1 MKQQLV
7 IRMMVVVT
15 LVLVLLVSVLSY
27 GTYRYYY
34 EYESEALLSHAT
46 TSAYLYPQAQVGFDT
61 PSAFSVLV
69 RTFGYPGTDLT
80 IVDRTGSIVKTTG
93 QRIQQASFSNEQLD
107 ALAKGES
114 VVQDYDVR
122 DEHFLSVTS
131 PILTND
137 AAAFAISFTR
147 PLSDLDTLIREI
159 WMAIAL
165 IAVSVW
171 LIALYSVIRI
181 ANRFVRPIQEII
193 ESADEMAQGDFDVAV
208 YSNEKHELGALA
220 RTLTY
225 LGAKVQQH
233 QATRNEFMSNVSH
246 ELRTPLTS
254 IKGWTETIRGGDEK
268 LSEETELGLSIIH
281 SETERMIGL
290 VEQLL
295 DYTKI
300 EESRLVLYRQELDL
314 VTLLR
319 KVSIQLKQA
328 LEDKQL
334 TLIERYPQK
343 SIGLF
348 DENRL
353 KQVFLNLLEN
363 AIRFSPEGGT
373 LTIRFVQ
380 SERVAFISI
389 IDEGPGISK
398 EHLQRITEMFYQA
411 HVTKG
416 SSGLGLGI
424 AKELIEAHE
433 GKLVIESDVGKGTT
447 VTVLLP
453 LDPSELHE

>member
-7 IRMMVVVT
+7 IRMMIVVT
-15 LVLVLLVSVLSY
+15 IVLLLLVSILSY

-46 TSAYLYPQAQVGFDT
+46 TSAYLYPQAQVGFET

-80 IVDRTGSIVKTTG
+80 IVDRSGSIVKTTG
-93 QRIQQASFSNEQLD
+93 QRTRQASFSQEQLQQ
-107 ALAKGES
+107 LSQGES
-114 VVQDYDVR
+114 VVQDYDVG
-122 DEHFLSVTS
+122 DEHYLSVTS
-131 PILTND
+131 PIMTND
-137 AAAFAISFTR
+137 TSEFAISFTR
-147 PLSDLDTLIREI
+147 PLEDLDTLIREI
-159 WMAIAL
+159 WMTVVMIGVL
-165 IAVSVW
+165 IW
-171 LIALYSVIRI
+171 LLALYTVIRI
-181 ANRFVRPIQEII
+181 ADRFVRPIRHII
-193 ESADEMAQGDFDVAV
+193 EAADEMAQGDFDVSV
-208 YSNEKHELGALA
+208 ESNEKHELGALA

-233 QATRNEFMSNVSH
+233 QSTRNEFLSSVSH

-314 VTLLR
+314 VSLLHQVTL
-319 KVSIQLKQA
+319 QLKQS
-328 LEDKQL
+328 LEDKGI

-343 SIGLF
+343 SVGLF

-353 KQVFLNLLEN
+353 KQVFLNILEN
-363 AIRFSPEGGT
+363 AIRFSPDGGT

-389 IDEGPGISK
+389 IDEGSGISR

-411 HVTKG
+411 HVTEG
-416 SSGLGLGI
+416 SSGLGLAI
-424 AKELIEAHE
+424 SKELIEAHE
-433 GKLVIESDVGKGTT
+433 GKLVIESEVGHGTT

-453 LDPSELHE
+453 LDPSELH

>member
-7 IRMMVVVT
+7 IRMMIVVT
-15 LVLVLLVSVLSY
+15 IVLLLLVSVLSY

-46 TSAYLYPQAQVGFDT
+46 TSAYLYPQAQVGFET

-80 IVDRTGSIVKTTG
+80 IVDRSGSIVKTTG
-93 QRIQQASFSNEQLD
+93 QRTRQASFSQEQLQE
-107 ALAKGES
+107 LARGES
-114 VVQDYDVR
+114 VVQDYDVGE
-122 DEHFLSVTS
+122 EHYLSVTS
-131 PILTND
+131 PIVTND
-137 AAAFAISFTR
+137 TSEFAISFTR
-147 PLSDLDTLIREI
+147 PLEDLDTLIREI
-159 WMAIAL
+159 WMTVVIIGVL
-165 IAVSVW
+165 IW
-171 LIALYSVIRI
+171 LLALYTVIRI
-181 ANRFVRPIQEII
+181 ADRFVRPIRQII
-193 ESADEMAQGDFDVAV
+193 ETADEMAQGDFDVSV
-208 YSNEKHELGALA
+208 ESNEKHELGALA

-233 QATRNEFMSNVSH
+233 QSTRNEFLSSVSH

-314 VTLLR
+314 VSLLR
-319 KVSIQLKQA
+319 KVTLQLKQS
-328 LEDKQL
+328 LEDKDI
-334 TLIERYPQK
+334 TLVERYPQK
-343 SIGLF
+343 SVGLF

-353 KQVFLNLLEN
+353 KQVFLNILEN
-363 AIRFSPEGGT
+363 AIRFSPDGGT

-389 IDEGPGISK
+389 IDEGPGISR

-411 HVTKG
+411 QVTEG
-416 SSGLGLGI
+416 SSGLGLAI
-424 AKELIEAHE
+424 SKELIEAHE
-433 GKLVIESDVGKGTT
+433 GKLVIESEIGHGTT

-453 LDPSELHE
+453 LDPSELH

>member
-7 IRMMVVVT
+7 IRMMIVVT
-15 LVLVLLVSVLSY
+15 IVLLLLVSILSY

-46 TSAYLYPQAQVGFDT
+46 TSAYLYPQAQVGFET

-80 IVDRTGSIVKTTG
+80 IVDRSGSIVKTTG
-93 QRIQQASFSNEQLD
+93 QRTRQASFSQEQLQE
-107 ALAKGES
+107 LARGES
-114 VVQDYDVR
+114 VVQDYDVGE
-122 DEHFLSVTS
+122 EHYLSVTS
-131 PILTND
+131 PIVTND
-137 AAAFAISFTR
+137 TSEFAISFTR
-147 PLSDLDTLIREI
+147 PLEDLDTLIREI
-159 WMAIAL
+159 WMTVAIIGVL
-165 IAVSVW
+165 IW
-171 LIALYSVIRI
+171 LLALYTVIRI
-181 ANRFVRPIQEII
+181 ADRFVRPIRHII
-193 ESADEMAQGDFDVAV
+193 EAADEMAQGDFDVSV
-208 YSNEKHELGALA
+208 ESNEKHELGALA

-233 QATRNEFMSNVSH
+233 QSTRNEFLSSVSH

-314 VTLLR
+314 VSLLR
-319 KVSIQLKQA
+319 QVTLQLKQS
-328 LEDKQL
+328 LEDKGI

-343 SIGLF
+343 SVGLF

-353 KQVFLNLLEN
+353 KQVFLNILEN
-363 AIRFSPEGGT
+363 AIRFSPDGGT

-389 IDEGPGISK
+389 IDEGSGISR

-411 HVTKG
+411 HVTEG
-416 SSGLGLGI
+416 SSGLGLAI
-424 AKELIEAHE
+424 SKELIEAHE
-433 GKLVIESDVGKGTT
+433 GKLVIESEVGHGTT

-453 LDPSELHE
+453 LDPSELH

>member
-7 IRMMVVVT
+7 IRMMIVVT
-15 LVLVLLVSVLSY
+15 IVLLLLVTVLSY

-46 TSAYLYPQAQVGFDT
+46 TSAYLYPQAQVGFET

-80 IVDRTGSIVKTTG
+80 IVDQSGSIVKTTG
-93 QRIQQASFSNEQLD
+93 QRTKQASFSEEQLQQ
-107 ALAKGES
+107 LSRGES
-114 VVQDYDVR
+114 IVQDYDV
-122 DEHFLSVTS
+122 DEEHYLSVTS
-131 PILTND
+131 PIVTND
-137 AAAFAISFTR
+137 TSEFAISFTR
-147 PLSDLDTLIREI
+147 PLEDLDTLIREI
-159 WMAIAL
+159 WMTVVMIGVL
-165 IAVSVW
+165 IW
-171 LIALYSVIRI
+171 LLALYTVIRI
-181 ANRFVRPIQEII
+181 ADRFVRPIRHII
-193 ESADEMAQGDFDVAV
+193 EAADEMAQGDFDVSV
-208 YSNEKHELGALA
+208 ESNEKHELGALA

-233 QATRNEFMSNVSH
+233 QSTRNEFLSSVSH

-314 VTLLR
+314 VSLLR
-319 KVSIQLKQA
+319 QVTLQLKQS
-328 LEDKQL
+328 LEDKSI

-343 SIGLF
+343 SVGLF

-353 KQVFLNLLEN
+353 KQVFLNILEN
-363 AIRFSPEGGT
+363 AIRFSPDGGT

-389 IDEGPGISK
+389 IDEGPGISR

-411 HVTKG
+411 HVTEG
-416 SSGLGLGI
+416 SSGLGLAI
-424 AKELIEAHE
+424 SKELIEAHE
-433 GKLVIESDVGKGTT
+433 GKLVIESEVGHGTT

-453 LDPSELHE
+453 LDPSELH

>member
-7 IRMMVVVT
+7 IRMMIVVT
-15 LVLVLLVSVLSY
+15 IVLLLLVGVLSY

-46 TSAYLYPQAQVGFDT
+46 TSAYLYPQAQVGFET

-80 IVDRTGSIVKTTG
+80 IVDRSGSIVKTTG
-93 QRIQQASFSNEQLD
+93 QRTKQASFSQEQLQQ
-107 ALAKGES
+107 LSQGES
-114 VVQDYDVR
+114 VVQDYDIES
-122 DEHFLSVTS
+122 EHYLSVTS
-131 PILTND
+131 PIMTND
-137 AAAFAISFTR
+137 TSEFAISFTR
-147 PLSDLDTLIREI
+147 PLEDLDTLIREI
-159 WMAIAL
+159 WMTVVMIGVL
-165 IAVSVW
+165 VW
-171 LIALYSVIRI
+171 LLALYTVIRI
-181 ANRFVRPIQEII
+181 ADRFVRPIRHII
-193 ESADEMAQGDFDVAV
+193 EAADEMAQGDFDVSV
-208 YSNEKHELGALA
+208 ESNEKHELGALA

-233 QATRNEFMSNVSH
+233 QSTRNEFLSSVSH

-314 VTLLR
+314 VSLLR
-319 KVSIQLKQA
+319 KVTLQLKQS
-328 LEDKQL
+328 LEDKEI

-343 SIGLF
+343 SVGLF

-353 KQVFLNLLEN
+353 KQVFLNILEN

-389 IDEGPGISK
+389 IDEGPGISR

-411 HVTKG
+411 HVTEG
-416 SSGLGLGI
+416 SSGLGLAI
-424 AKELIEAHE
+424 SKELIEAHE
-433 GKLVIESDVGKGTT
+433 GKLVIESEVGHGTT

-453 LDPSELHE
+453 LDPSELH

>member
-7 IRMMVVVT
+7 IRMMIVVT
-15 LVLVLLVSVLSY
+15 IVLLLLVSVLSY

-46 TSAYLYPQAQVGFDT
+46 TSAYLYPQAQVGFET

-80 IVDRTGSIVKTTG
+80 IVDRSGSIVKTTG
-93 QRIQQASFSNEQLD
+93 QRTRQASFSQEQLQE
-107 ALAKGES
+107 LARGES
-114 VVQDYDVR
+114 VVQDYDVGE
-122 DEHFLSVTS
+122 EHYLSVTS
-131 PILTND
+131 PIVTND
-137 AAAFAISFTR
+137 TSEFAISFTR
-147 PLSDLDTLIREI
+147 PLEDLDTLIREI
-159 WMAIAL
+159 WMTVAIIGVL
-165 IAVSVW
+165 IW
-171 LIALYSVIRI
+171 LLALYTVIRI
-181 ANRFVRPIQEII
+181 ADRFVRPIRQII
-193 ESADEMAQGDFDVAV
+193 ETADEMAQGDFDVSV
-208 YSNEKHELGALA
+208 ESNEKHELGALA

-233 QATRNEFMSNVSH
+233 QSTRNEFLSSVSH

-314 VTLLR
+314 VSLLR
-319 KVSIQLKQA
+319 KVTLQLKQS
-328 LEDKQL
+328 LEDKDI
-334 TLIERYPQK
+334 TLVERYPQK

-353 KQVFLNLLEN
+353 KQVFLNILEN
-363 AIRFSPEGGT
+363 AIRFSPDGGT

-389 IDEGPGISK
+389 IDEGPGISR

-411 HVTKG
+411 QVTEG
-416 SSGLGLGI
+416 SSGLGLAI
-424 AKELIEAHE
+424 SKELIEAHE
-433 GKLVIESDVGKGTT
+433 GKLVIESEIGHGTT

-453 LDPSELHE
+453 LDPSELH

>member
-7 IRMMVVVT
+7 FRMMAVVT
-15 LVLVLLVSVLSY
+15 LVLLLLISVLSY

-34 EYESEALLSHAT
+34 EYESDALLSHAT
-46 TSAYLYPQAQVGFDT
+46 TSAYLYPQAQVGFET

-80 IVDRTGSIVKTTG
+80 IVDRSGSIVKTTG
-93 QRIQQASFSNEQLD
+93 QRTKQASFSQEQLD
-107 ALAKGES
+107 QLAAGES
-114 VVQDYDVR
+114 IIQDYDVE
-122 DEHFLSVTS
+122 DEHFLSVTT
-131 PILTND
+131 PIVTD
-137 AAAFAISFTR
+137 DTSEFAISFTR
-147 PLSDLDTLIREI
+147 PLADLDTLIREI
-159 WMAIAL
+159 WMTVITISVL
-165 IAVSVW
+165 VW
-171 LIALYSVIRI
+171 LLALYTVIRI
-181 ANRFVRPIQEII
+181 ADRFVRPIRDVI
-193 ESADEMAQGDFDVAV
+193 EAADEMAQGDFDVTV
-208 YSNEKHELGALA
+208 DSNEKHELGALA

-233 QATRNEFMSNVSH
+233 QSTRNEFLSSVSH

-314 VTLLR
+314 VALLR
-319 KVSIQLKQA
+319 KVTVQLKQSI
-328 LEDKQL
+328 EDKHI

-343 SIGLF
+343 SVGLF

-363 AIRFSPEGGT
+363 AIRFSPDGGT

-389 IDEGPGISK
+389 MDEGPGISR

-416 SSGLGLGI
+416 SSGLGLAI
-424 AKELIEAHE
+424 SKELIEAHE
-433 GKLVIESDVGKGTT
+433 GKLVIESDVGQGTT

-453 LDPSELHE
+453 LDPSELH

>member
-7 IRMMVVVT
+7 IRMMIVVT
-15 LVLVLLVSVLSY
+15 IVLLLLVSILSY

-46 TSAYLYPQAQVGFDT
+46 TSAYLYPQAQVGFET

-93 QRIQQASFSNEQLD
+93 QRTRQASFSQEQLQQ
-107 ALAKGES
+107 LSQGES
-114 VVQDYDVR
+114 VVQDYDVG
-122 DEHFLSVTS
+122 DEHYLSVTS
-131 PILTND
+131 PIMTND
-137 AAAFAISFTR
+137 TSEFAISFTR
-147 PLSDLDTLIREI
+147 PLEDLDTLIREI
-159 WMAIAL
+159 WMTVVVIGVL
-165 IAVSVW
+165 IW
-171 LIALYSVIRI
+171 LLALYTVIRI
-181 ANRFVRPIQEII
+181 ADRFVRPIRHII
-193 ESADEMAQGDFDVAV
+193 EAADEMAQGDFDVSV
-208 YSNEKHELGALA
+208 ESNEKHELGALA

-233 QATRNEFMSNVSH
+233 QSTRNEFLSSVSH

-254 IKGWTETIRGGDEK
+254 IKGWTETIRDGDEK

-314 VTLLR
+314 VSLLR
-319 KVSIQLKQA
+319 QVTLQLKQS
-328 LEDKQL
+328 LEDKGI

-353 KQVFLNLLEN
+353 KQVFLNILEN
-363 AIRFSPEGGT
+363 AIRFSPDGGT

-389 IDEGPGISK
+389 IDEGPGISR

-411 HVTKG
+411 HVTEG
-416 SSGLGLGI
+416 SSGLGLAI
-424 AKELIEAHE
+424 SKELIEAHE
-433 GKLVIESDVGKGTT
+433 GKLVIESEVGHGTT

-453 LDPSELHE
+453 LDPSELH

>member
-7 IRMMVVVT
+7 FRMMAVVT
-15 LVLVLLVSVLSY
+15 LVLLLLISVLSY

-34 EYESEALLSHAT
+34 EYESDALLSHAT
-46 TSAYLYPQAQVGFDT
+46 TSAYLYPQAQVGFET

-80 IVDRTGSIVKTTG
+80 IVDRSGSIVKTTG
-93 QRIQQASFSNEQLD
+93 QRTKQASFSQEQLD
-107 ALAKGES
+107 QLAEGES
-114 VVQDYDVR
+114 IIQDYDVE
-122 DEHFLSVTS
+122 DEHFLSVTT
-131 PILTND
+131 PIVTD
-137 AAAFAISFTR
+137 DTSEFAISFTR
-147 PLSDLDTLIREI
+147 PLADLDTLIREI
-159 WMAIAL
+159 WMTVITISVL
-165 IAVSVW
+165 VW
-171 LIALYSVIRI
+171 LLALYTVIRI
-181 ANRFVRPIQEII
+181 ADRFVRPIRDVI
-193 ESADEMAQGDFDVAV
+193 EAADEMAQGDFDVTV
-208 YSNEKHELGALA
+208 DSNEKHELGALA

-233 QATRNEFMSNVSH
+233 QSTRNEFLSSVSH

-314 VTLLR
+314 VALLR
-319 KVSIQLKQA
+319 KVTVQLKQSI
-328 LEDKQL
+328 EDKHI

-343 SIGLF
+343 SVGLF

-363 AIRFSPEGGT
+363 AIRFSPDGGT

-389 IDEGPGISK
+389 MDEGPGISR

-416 SSGLGLGI
+416 SSGLGLAI
-424 AKELIEAHE
+424 SKELIEAHE
-433 GKLVIESDVGKGTT
+433 GKLVIESDVGQGTT

-453 LDPSELHE
+453 LDPSELH

>member
-7 IRMMVVVT
+7 LRMMIVVT
-15 LVLVLLVSVLSY
+15 IVLLLLVSILSY

-46 TSAYLYPQAQVGFDT
+46 TSAYLYPQAQVGFET

-80 IVDRTGSIVKTTG
+80 IVDRSGSIVKTTG
-93 QRIQQASFSNEQLD
+93 QRTRQASFSQEQLQQ
-107 ALAKGES
+107 LSQGES
-114 VVQDYDVR
+114 VVQDYDVG
-122 DEHFLSVTS
+122 DEHYLSVTS
-131 PILTND
+131 PIMTND
-137 AAAFAISFTR
+137 TSEFAISFTR
-147 PLSDLDTLIREI
+147 PLEDLDTLIREI
-159 WMAIAL
+159 WMTVVIIGVL
-165 IAVSVW
+165 IW
-171 LIALYSVIRI
+171 LLALYTVIRI
-181 ANRFVRPIQEII
+181 ADRFVRPIRHII
-193 ESADEMAQGDFDVAV
+193 EAADEMAQGDFDVSV
-208 YSNEKHELGALA
+208 ESNEKHELGALA

-233 QATRNEFMSNVSH
+233 QSTRNEFLSSVSH

-314 VTLLR
+314 VSLLR
-319 KVSIQLKQA
+319 QVTLQLKQS
-328 LEDKQL
+328 LEDKGI

-353 KQVFLNLLEN
+353 
-363 AIRFSPEGGT
+363 
-373 LTIRFVQ
+373 
-380 SERVAFISI
+380 
-389 IDEGPGISK
+389 
-398 EHLQRITEMFYQA
+398 
-411 HVTKG
+411 
-416 SSGLGLGI
+416 
-424 AKELIEAHE
+424 
-433 GKLVIESDVGKGTT
+433 
-447 VTVLLP
+447 
-453 LDPSELHE
+453 

>member
-7 IRMMVVVT
+7 FRMMAVVT
-15 LVLVLLVSVLSY
+15 LVLLLLISVLSY

-34 EYESEALLSHAT
+34 EYESDALLSHAT
-46 TSAYLYPQAQVGFDT
+46 TSAYLYPQAQVGFET

-80 IVDRTGSIVKTTG
+80 IVDRSGSIVKTTG
-93 QRIQQASFSNEQLD
+93 QRTKQASFSQEQLD
-107 ALAKGES
+107 QLAAGES
-114 VVQDYDVR
+114 IIQDYDVE

-131 PILTND
+131 PIVTD
-137 AAAFAISFTR
+137 DTSEFAISFTR
-147 PLSDLDTLIREI
+147 PLADLDTLIREI
-159 WMAIAL
+159 WMTVITIGVL
-165 IAVSVW
+165 VW
-171 LIALYSVIRI
+171 LLALYTVIRI
-181 ANRFVRPIQEII
+181 ADRFVRPIRDVI
-193 ESADEMAQGDFDVAV
+193 EAADEMAQGDFDVTV
-208 YSNEKHELGALA
+208 DSNEKHELGALA

-233 QATRNEFMSNVSH
+233 QSTRNEFLSSVSH

-314 VTLLR
+314 VALLR
-319 KVSIQLKQA
+319 KVTVQLKQSI
-328 LEDKQL
+328 EDKHI

-343 SIGLF
+343 SVGLF

-363 AIRFSPEGGT
+363 AIRFSPDGGT

-389 IDEGPGISK
+389 MDEGPGISR

-416 SSGLGLGI
+416 SSGLGLAI

-433 GKLVIESDVGKGTT
+433 GKLVIESDVGQGTT

-453 LDPSELHE
+453 LDPSELH

>member
-7 IRMMVVVT
+7 FRMMAVVT
-15 LVLVLLVSVLSY
+15 LVLLLLISVLSY

-34 EYESEALLSHAT
+34 EYESDALLSHAT
-46 TSAYLYPQAQVGFDT
+46 TSAYLYPQAQVGFET

-80 IVDRTGSIVKTTG
+80 IVDRSGSIVKTTG
-93 QRIQQASFSNEQLD
+93 QRTKQASFSQEQLD
-107 ALAKGES
+107 QLAEGES
-114 VVQDYDVR
+114 IIQDYDVE
-122 DEHFLSVTS
+122 DEHFLSVTT
-131 PILTND
+131 PIVTD
-137 AAAFAISFTR
+137 DTSEFAISFTR
-147 PLSDLDTLIREI
+147 PLADLDTLIREI
-159 WMAIAL
+159 WMTVITISVL
-165 IAVSVW
+165 VW
-171 LIALYSVIRI
+171 LLALYTVIRI
-181 ANRFVRPIQEII
+181 ADRFVRPIRDVI
-193 ESADEMAQGDFDVAV
+193 EAADEMAQGDFDVTV
-208 YSNEKHELGALA
+208 DSNEKHELGALA

-233 QATRNEFMSNVSH
+233 QSTRNEFLSSVSH

-314 VTLLR
+314 VALLR
-319 KVSIQLKQA
+319 KVTVQLKQSI
-328 LEDKQL
+328 EDKRI

-343 SIGLF
+343 SVGLF

-363 AIRFSPEGGT
+363 AIRFSPDGGT

-389 IDEGPGISK
+389 MDEGPGISR

-416 SSGLGLGI
+416 SSGLGLAI

-433 GKLVIESDVGKGTT
+433 GKLVIESDVGQGTT

-453 LDPSELHE
+453 LDPSELH

>member
-7 IRMMVVVT
+7 IRMMIVVT
-15 LVLVLLVSVLSY
+15 IVLLLLVSVLSY

-46 TSAYLYPQAQVGFDT
+46 TSAYLYPQAQVGFET

-80 IVDRTGSIVKTTG
+80 IVDRSGSIVKTTG
-93 QRIQQASFSNEQLD
+93 QRTRQASFSQEQLQQ
-107 ALAKGES
+107 LSQGES
-114 VVQDYDVR
+114 VVQDYDVG
-122 DEHFLSVTS
+122 DEHYLSVTS
-131 PILTND
+131 PIMTND
-137 AAAFAISFTR
+137 TSEFAISFTR
-147 PLSDLDTLIREI
+147 PLEDLDTLIREI
-159 WMAIAL
+159 WMTVVMIGVL
-165 IAVSVW
+165 IW
-171 LIALYSVIRI
+171 LLALYTVIRI
-181 ANRFVRPIQEII
+181 ADRFVRPIRHII
-193 ESADEMAQGDFDVAV
+193 EAADEMAQGDFDVSV
-208 YSNEKHELGALA
+208 ESNEKHELGALA

-233 QATRNEFMSNVSH
+233 QSTRNEFLSSVSH

-314 VTLLR
+314 VSLLR
-319 KVSIQLKQA
+319 QVTLQLKQS
-328 LEDKQL
+328 LEDKSI

-343 SIGLF
+343 SVGLF

-353 KQVFLNLLEN
+353 KQVFLNILEN
-363 AIRFSPEGGT
+363 AIRFSPDGGT

-389 IDEGPGISK
+389 IDEGPGISR

-411 HVTKG
+411 HVTEG
-416 SSGLGLGI
+416 SSGLGLAI
-424 AKELIEAHE
+424 SKELIEAHE
-433 GKLVIESDVGKGTT
+433 GKLVIESEVGHGTT

-453 LDPSELHE
+453 LDPSELH

>member
-7 IRMMVVVT
+7 FRMMAVVT
-15 LVLVLLVSVLSY
+15 LVLLLLISVLSY

-34 EYESEALLSHAT
+34 EYESDALLSHAT
-46 TSAYLYPQAQVGFDT
+46 TSAYLYPQAQVGFET

-80 IVDRTGSIVKTTG
+80 IVDRSGSIVKTTG
-93 QRIQQASFSNEQLD
+93 QRTKQASFSQEQLD
-107 ALAKGES
+107 QLAAGES
-114 VVQDYDVR
+114 IIQDYDVE
-122 DEHFLSVTS
+122 DEHFLSVTT
-131 PILTND
+131 PIVTD
-137 AAAFAISFTR
+137 DTSEFAISFTR
-147 PLSDLDTLIREI
+147 PLADLDTLIREI
-159 WMAIAL
+159 WMTVITISVL
-165 IAVSVW
+165 VW
-171 LIALYSVIRI
+171 LLALYTVIRI
-181 ANRFVRPIQEII
+181 ADRFVRPIRDVI
-193 ESADEMAQGDFDVAV
+193 EAADEMAQGDFDVTV
-208 YSNEKHELGALA
+208 DSNEKHELGALA

-233 QATRNEFMSNVSH
+233 QSTRNEFLSSVSH

-314 VTLLR
+314 VALLR
-319 KVSIQLKQA
+319 KVTVQLKQSI
-328 LEDKQL
+328 EDKHI

-343 SIGLF
+343 SVGLF

-363 AIRFSPEGGT
+363 AIRFSPDGGT

-389 IDEGPGISK
+389 MDEGPGISR

-416 SSGLGLGI
+416 SSGLGLAI

-433 GKLVIESDVGKGTT
+433 GKLVIESDVGQGTT

-453 LDPSELHE
+453 LDPSELH

>member
-7 IRMMVVVT
+7 IRIMLVMT

-46 TSAYLYPQAQVGFDT
+46 TSAYLYPQAQVGFET

-80 IVDRTGSIVKTTG
+80 IVDRNGQIIKTTG
-93 QRIQQASFSNEQLD
+93 QRAQQAAFSTEQLQD
-107 ALAKGES
+107 LARGES
-114 VVQDYDVR
+114 VVQDYDT
-122 DEHFLSVTS
+122 EGNHYLSVTS
-131 PILTND
+131 PIMTD
-137 AAAFAISFTR
+137 GTSEFAISFTR
-147 PLSDLDTLIREI
+147 PLADLDTLIREI
-159 WMAIAL
+159 WMAVVMIGVL
-165 IAVSVW
+165 IW
-171 LIALYSVIRI
+171 LVALYAVIRI
-181 ANRFVRPIQEII
+181 ADRFVRPIRDII
-193 ESADEMAQGDFDVAV
+193 ETADEMAQGDFDVEV

-233 QATRNEFMSNVSH
+233 QSTRNEFLSNVSH

-268 LSEETELGLSIIH
+268 VSDETELGLSIIH

-314 VTLLR
+314 VSLLR
-319 KVSIQLKQA
+319 KVTVQLKQSV
-328 LEDKQL
+328 EDKQI

-373 LTIRFVQ
+373 LTVRFVQ

-389 IDEGPGISK
+389 IDEGPGISR

-411 HVTKG
+411 QVTKG
-416 SSGLGLGI
+416 SSGLGLAI

-433 GKLVIESDVGKGTT
+433 GKLVIESEVGHGTT

-453 LDPSELHE
+453 LDPSELH

>member
-7 IRMMVVVT
+7 FRMMAVVT
-15 LVLVLLVSVLSY
+15 LVLLLLISVLSY

-34 EYESEALLSHAT
+34 EYESDALLSHAT
-46 TSAYLYPQAQVGFDT
+46 TSAYLYPQAQVGFET

-80 IVDRTGSIVKTTG
+80 IVDRSGSIVKTTG
-93 QRIQQASFSNEQLD
+93 QRTKQASFSQEQLD
-107 ALAKGES
+107 QLAAGES
-114 VVQDYDVR
+114 IIQDYDVE
-122 DEHFLSVTS
+122 DEHFLSVTT
-131 PILTND
+131 PIVTD
-137 AAAFAISFTR
+137 DTSEFAISFTR
-147 PLSDLDTLIREI
+147 PLADLDTLIREI
-159 WMAIAL
+159 WMTVITISVL
-165 IAVSVW
+165 VW
-171 LIALYSVIRI
+171 LIALYTVIRI
-181 ANRFVRPIQEII
+181 ADRFVRPIRDVI
-193 ESADEMAQGDFDVAV
+193 EAADEMAQGDFDVTV
-208 YSNEKHELGALA
+208 DSNEKHELGALA

-233 QATRNEFMSNVSH
+233 QSTRNEFLSSVSH

-314 VTLLR
+314 VALLR
-319 KVSIQLKQA
+319 KVTVQLKQSI
-328 LEDKQL
+328 EDKHI

-343 SIGLF
+343 SVGLF

-363 AIRFSPEGGT
+363 AIRFSPDGGT

-389 IDEGPGISK
+389 MDEGPGISR

-416 SSGLGLGI
+416 SSGLGLAI
-424 AKELIEAHE
+424 SKELIEAHE
-433 GKLVIESDVGKGTT
+433 GKLVIESDVGQGTT

-453 LDPSELHE
+453 LDPSELH

>member
-7 IRMMVVVT
+7 IRMMIVVT
-15 LVLVLLVSVLSY
+15 IVLLLLVSVLSY

-46 TSAYLYPQAQVGFDT
+46 TSAYLYPQAQVGFET

-80 IVDRTGSIVKTTG
+80 IVDQSGSIVKTTG
-93 QRIQQASFSNEQLD
+93 QRTRQASFSQEQLQE
-107 ALAKGES
+107 LSRGES
-114 VVQDYDVR
+114 VVQDYDVG
-122 DEHFLSVTS
+122 DEHYLSVTS
-131 PILTND
+131 PVMTND
-137 AAAFAISFTR
+137 TSEFAISFTR
-147 PLSDLDTLIREI
+147 PLEDLDTLIREI
-159 WMAIAL
+159 WMTVVMIGVL
-165 IAVSVW
+165 IW
-171 LIALYSVIRI
+171 LLALYTVIRI
-181 ANRFVRPIQEII
+181 ADRFVRPIRQII
-193 ESADEMAQGDFDVAV
+193 ETADEMAQGDFDVAV
-208 YSNEKHELGALA
+208 ESNEKHELGALA

-233 QATRNEFMSNVSH
+233 QSTRNEFLSSVSH

-314 VTLLR
+314 VSLLR
-319 KVSIQLKQA
+319 KVTLQLKQS
-328 LEDKQL
+328 LEDKGI

-343 SIGLF
+343 SVGLF

-353 KQVFLNLLEN
+353 KQVFLNILEN
-363 AIRFSPEGGT
+363 AIRFSPDGGT

-389 IDEGPGISK
+389 IDEGPGISR

-411 HVTKG
+411 HVTEG
-416 SSGLGLGI
+416 SSGLGLAI
-424 AKELIEAHE
+424 SKELIEAHE
-433 GKLVIESDVGKGTT
+433 GKLVIESEVGHGTT

-453 LDPSELHE
+453 LDPSELH

>member
-7 IRMMVVVT
+7 FRMMAVVT
-15 LVLVLLVSVLSY
+15 LVLLLLISVLSY

-34 EYESEALLSHAT
+34 EYESDALLSHAT
-46 TSAYLYPQAQVGFDT
+46 TSAYLYPQAQVGFET

-80 IVDRTGSIVKTTG
+80 IVDRSGSIVKTTG
-93 QRIQQASFSNEQLD
+93 QRTKQASFSQEQLD
-107 ALAKGES
+107 QLAAGES
-114 VVQDYDVR
+114 IIQDYDVE

-131 PILTND
+131 PIVTD
-137 AAAFAISFTR
+137 DTSEFAISFTR
-147 PLSDLDTLIREI
+147 PLADLDTLIREI
-159 WMAIAL
+159 WMTVITISVL
-165 IAVSVW
+165 VW
-171 LIALYSVIRI
+171 LLALYTVIRI
-181 ANRFVRPIQEII
+181 ADRFVRPIRDVI
-193 ESADEMAQGDFDVAV
+193 EAADEMAQGDFDVTV
-208 YSNEKHELGALA
+208 DSNEKHELGALA

-233 QATRNEFMSNVSH
+233 QSTRNEFLSSVSH

-314 VTLLR
+314 VALLR
-319 KVSIQLKQA
+319 KVTVQLKQSI
-328 LEDKQL
+328 EDKHI

-343 SIGLF
+343 SVGLF

-363 AIRFSPEGGT
+363 AIRFSPDGGT

-389 IDEGPGISK
+389 MDEGPGISR

-416 SSGLGLGI
+416 SSGLGLAI
-424 AKELIEAHE
+424 SKELIEAHE
-433 GKLVIESDVGKGTT
+433 GKLVIESDVGQGTT

-453 LDPSELHE
+453 LDPSELH

>member
-7 IRMMVVVT
+7 IRMMIVVT
-15 LVLVLLVSVLSY
+15 IVLLLLVSVLSY

-46 TSAYLYPQAQVGFDT
+46 TSAYLYPQAQVGFET

-80 IVDRTGSIVKTTG
+80 IVDQSGSIVKTTG
-93 QRIQQASFSNEQLD
+93 QRTRQASFSPEQLQK
-107 ALAKGES
+107 LSEGES
-114 VVQDYDVR
+114 VVQDYDVG
-122 DEHFLSVTS
+122 DEHYLSVTS
-131 PILTND
+131 PIMTNETSE
-137 AAAFAISFTR
+137 FAISFTR
-147 PLSDLDTLIREI
+147 PLEDLDTLIREI
-159 WMAIAL
+159 WMTVVTIGVL
-165 IAVSVW
+165 IW
-171 LIALYSVIRI
+171 LLALYTVIRI
-181 ANRFVRPIQEII
+181 AERFVRPIRQII
-193 ESADEMAQGDFDVAV
+193 ETADEMVQGDFDVSV
-208 YSNEKHELGALA
+208 ESNEKHELGALA

-233 QATRNEFMSNVSH
+233 QSTRNEFLSSVSH

-268 LSEETELGLSIIH
+268 LSDETELGLSIIH

-314 VTLLR
+314 VSLLR
-319 KVSIQLKQA
+319 KVTLQLKQS
-328 LEDKQL
+328 LEDKGI
-334 TLIERYPQK
+334 TLVERYPQK
-343 SIGLF
+343 SVGLF

-353 KQVFLNLLEN
+353 KQVFLNILEN

-389 IDEGPGISK
+389 IDEGPGISRD
-398 EHLQRITEMFYQA
+398 HLQRITEMFYQA
-411 HVTKG
+411 HVTEG
-416 SSGLGLGI
+416 SSGLGLAI
-424 AKELIEAHE
+424 SKELIEAHE
-433 GKLVIESDVGKGTT
+433 GKLVIESEVGHGTT

-453 LDPSELHE
+453 LDPSELH

>member
-7 IRMMVVVT
+7 IRMMIVVT
-15 LVLVLLVSVLSY
+15 IVLLLLVSVLSY

-46 TSAYLYPQAQVGFDT
+46 TSAYLYPQAQVGFET

-80 IVDRTGSIVKTTG
+80 IVDRSGSIVKTTG
-93 QRIQQASFSNEQLD
+93 QRTRQASFSQEQLQE
-107 ALAKGES
+107 LARGES
-114 VVQDYDVR
+114 VVQDYDVGE
-122 DEHFLSVTS
+122 EHYLSVTS
-131 PILTND
+131 PIVTND
-137 AAAFAISFTR
+137 TSEFAISFTR
-147 PLSDLDTLIREI
+147 PLEDLDTLIREI
-159 WMAIAL
+159 WMTVVIIGVL
-165 IAVSVW
+165 IW
-171 LIALYSVIRI
+171 LLALYTVIRI
-181 ANRFVRPIQEII
+181 ADRFVRPIRQMI
-193 ESADEMAQGDFDVAV
+193 ETADEMAQGDFDVSV
-208 YSNEKHELGALA
+208 ESNEKHELGALA

-233 QATRNEFMSNVSH
+233 QSTRNEFLSSVSH

-314 VTLLR
+314 VSLLR
-319 KVSIQLKQA
+319 KVTLQLKQS
-328 LEDKQL
+328 LEDKDI
-334 TLIERYPQK
+334 TLVERYPQK
-343 SIGLF
+343 SVGLF

-353 KQVFLNLLEN
+353 KQVFLNILEN
-363 AIRFSPEGGT
+363 AIRFSPDGGT

-389 IDEGPGISK
+389 IDEGPGISR

-411 HVTKG
+411 QVTEG
-416 SSGLGLGI
+416 SSGLGLAI
-424 AKELIEAHE
+424 SKELIEAHE
-433 GKLVIESDVGKGTT
+433 GKLVIESEIGHGTT

-453 LDPSELHE
+453 LDPSELH

>member
-7 IRMMVVVT
+7 IRIMVVVT
-15 LVLVLLVSVLSY
+15 LVLLLLVSVLSY

-34 EYESEALLSHAT
+34 EYESDALLSHAT
-46 TSAYLYPQAQVGFDT
+46 TSAYLYPQAQVGFET

-80 IVDRTGSIVKTTG
+80 IVDRAGTIVKTTG
-93 QRIQQASFSNEQLD
+93 QRVRQASFSQNQLQE
-107 ALAKGES
+107 LARGES
-114 VVQDYDVR
+114 VVQDYDVG

-131 PILTND
+131 PIMTND
-137 AAAFAISFTR
+137 TSEFAISFTR
-147 PLSDLDTLIREI
+147 PLEDLDTLIREI
-159 WMAIAL
+159 WMTVAMIGML
-165 IAVSVW
+165 VW
-171 LIALYSVIRI
+171 LLTLYTVIRI
-181 ANRFVRPIQEII
+181 ADRFVRPIREII
-193 ESADEMAQGDFDVAV
+193 EAADEMAQGDFDVAV
-208 YSNEKHELGALA
+208 ESNEKHELGALA

-233 QATRNEFMSNVSH
+233 QSTRNEFLSSVSH

-254 IKGWTETIRGGDEK
+254 IKGWTETIRGSNEK
-268 LSEETELGLSIIH
+268 LSAETELGLSIIH

-314 VTLLR
+314 VSLLR
-319 KVSIQLKQA
+319 NVTLQLKQS
-328 LEDKQL
+328 LEDKQIK
-334 TLIERYPQK
+334 LIERYPQK
-343 SIGLF
+343 SVGLF

-353 KQVFLNLLEN
+353 KQVFLNILEN

-389 IDEGPGISK
+389 IDEGPGISR

-411 HVTKG
+411 QVTKG
-416 SSGLGLGI
+416 SSGLGLAI
-424 AKELIEAHE
+424 SKELIEAHE
-433 GKLVIESDVGKGTT
+433 GKLVIESDIGQGTT

-453 LDPSELHE
+453 LDPSELY

>member
-7 IRMMVVVT
+7 IRMMIVVT
-15 LVLVLLVSVLSY
+15 IVLLLLVSILSY

-46 TSAYLYPQAQVGFDT
+46 TSAYLYPQAQVGFET

-80 IVDRTGSIVKTTG
+80 IVDRSGSIVKTTG
-93 QRIQQASFSNEQLD
+93 QRTRQASFSQEQLQQ
-107 ALAKGES
+107 LSQGES
-114 VVQDYDVR
+114 VVQDYDVG
-122 DEHFLSVTS
+122 DEHYLSVTS
-131 PILTND
+131 PIMTND
-137 AAAFAISFTR
+137 TSEFAISFTR
-147 PLSDLDTLIREI
+147 PLEDLDTLIREI
-159 WMAIAL
+159 WMTVVMIGVL
-165 IAVSVW
+165 IW
-171 LIALYSVIRI
+171 LLALYTVIRI
-181 ANRFVRPIQEII
+181 ADRFVRPIRHII
-193 ESADEMAQGDFDVAV
+193 EAADEMAQGDFDVSV
-208 YSNEKHELGALA
+208 ESNEKHELGALA

-233 QATRNEFMSNVSH
+233 QSTRNEFLSSVSH

-314 VTLLR
+314 VSLLR
-319 KVSIQLKQA
+319 QVTLQLKQS
-328 LEDKQL
+328 LEDKGI

-343 SIGLF
+343 SVGLF

-353 KQVFLNLLEN
+353 KQVFLNILEN
-363 AIRFSPEGGT
+363 AIRFSPDGGT

-389 IDEGPGISK
+389 IDEGSGISR

-411 HVTKG
+411 HVTEG
-416 SSGLGLGI
+416 SSGLGLAI
-424 AKELIEAHE
+424 SKELIEAHE
-433 GKLVIESDVGKGTT
+433 GKLVIESEVGHGTT

-453 LDPSELHE
+453 LDPSELH

>member
-7 IRMMVVVT
+7 IRMMIVVT
-15 LVLVLLVSVLSY
+15 IVLLLLVSVLSY

-46 TSAYLYPQAQVGFDT
+46 TSAYLYPQAQVGFET

-80 IVDRTGSIVKTTG
+80 IVDRSGSIVKTTG
-93 QRIQQASFSNEQLD
+93 QRTRQASFSQEQLQQ
-107 ALAKGES
+107 LSQGES
-114 VVQDYDVR
+114 VVQDYDVG
-122 DEHFLSVTS
+122 DEHYLSVTS
-131 PILTND
+131 PIMTND
-137 AAAFAISFTR
+137 TSEFAISFTR
-147 PLSDLDTLIREI
+147 SLEDLDTLIREI
-159 WMAIAL
+159 WMTVVI
-165 IAVSVW
+165 IGVSIW
-171 LIALYSVIRI
+171 LLALYTVIRI
-181 ANRFVRPIQEII
+181 ADRFVRPIRHII
-193 ESADEMAQGDFDVAV
+193 EAADEMAQGDFDVSV
-208 YSNEKHELGALA
+208 ESNEKHELGALA

-233 QATRNEFMSNVSH
+233 QSTRNEFLSSVSH

-314 VTLLR
+314 VSLLR
-319 KVSIQLKQA
+319 QVTLQLKQS
-328 LEDKQL
+328 LEDKGI

-353 KQVFLNLLEN
+353 KQVFLNILEN
-363 AIRFSPEGGT
+363 AIRFSPDGGT

-389 IDEGPGISK
+389 IDEGPGISR

-411 HVTKG
+411 HVTEG
-416 SSGLGLGI
+416 SSGLGLAI
-424 AKELIEAHE
+424 SKELIEAHE
-433 GKLVIESDVGKGTT
+433 GKLVIESEVGHGTT

-453 LDPSELHE
+453 LDPSELH